1 MGCNKKALFALIG
14 SVFMVGTTQV
24 LAEPTATM
32 MANTCAG
39 CHGTEGQSAGPASPN
54 LAGISSSYFKDSMEG
69 FKEGTRPA
77 TIMNRIAKGY
87 SEDQIESM
95 GEYFA
100 SLPVY
105 KADVP
110 HDAAMAKAG
119 AEVYDKGCAKC
130 HDENGGLPDDDAGI
144 LAGQWLLYLQYS
156 MEDFQ
161 SGHREMPKKMKKQVE
176 KLDDGEIQSVLNFFA
191 SQK

>member
-1 MGCNKKALFALIG
+1 
-14 SVFMVGTTQV
+14 
-24 LAEPTATM
+24 
-32 MANTCAG
+32 
-39 CHGTEGQSAGPASPN
+39 
-54 LAGISSSYFKDSMEG
+54 
-69 FKEGTRPA
+69 
-77 TIMNRIAKGY
+77 
-87 SEDQIESM
+87 M

-119 AEVYDKGCAKC
+119 AEVYDQGCAKC
-130 HDENGGLPDDDAGI
+130 HDENGALPDDDAGI

-176 KLDDGEIQSVLNFFA
+176 KLDDAEIQSVLNFFA